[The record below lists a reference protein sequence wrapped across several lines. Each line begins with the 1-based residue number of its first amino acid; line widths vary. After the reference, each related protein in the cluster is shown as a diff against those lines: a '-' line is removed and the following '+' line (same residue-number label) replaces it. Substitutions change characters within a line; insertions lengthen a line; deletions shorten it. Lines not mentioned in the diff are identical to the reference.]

1 MNKFNLIKEI
11 IVADKNEL
19 QEAIKEKKPFAID
32 IRGAVKKEPFSQS
45 DILIFK
51 TEATSPSSI
60 EALFSKEYQVLV
72 DDNRVLIKAGGAWQD
87 IINMNKERS
96 TYDDT
101 SSDGVDELGSKELED
116 IMWHANEFGITYR
129 IAVEAIEKEC
139 SGTLICIE
147 RDEPYVFSGLGFLD
161 NLDEAQ
167 TVLFDFCKSEIKRLM
182 AEDDSFKK
190 LSDDEAEAAE
200 FFGALG

>member
-1 MNKFNLIKEI
+1 MKKFNLIKEI
-11 IVADKNEL
+11 IVASEDEL
-19 QEAIKEKKPFAID
+19 SQAIKEQKSFAID
-32 IRGAVKKEPFSQS
+32 FQGAIKKEPFNGS

-51 TEATSPSSI
+51 TEAPSSSSI

-72 DDNRVLIKAGGAWQD
+72 DEQRVLIKAGGAWQD
-87 IINMNKERS
+87 IINMNKERA

-101 SSDGVDELGSKELED
+101 SSDGVDDLGSKELED

-161 NLDEAQ
+161 DLVEARK
-167 TVLFDFCKSEIKRLM
+167 VLFEFCKSEVKRLIT
-182 AEDDSFKK
+182 EDESFQK
-190 LSDDEAEAAE
+190 LSDDEMEAAE
-200 FFGALG
+200 FFGAIS

>member
-19 QEAIKEKKPFAID
+19 QEAINEQKPFAID
-32 IRGAVKKEPFSQS
+32 IQGAVKKEPFGGS

-51 TEATSPSSI
+51 TEATSPLSL

-72 DDNRVLIKAGGAWQD
+72 DDDRVLIKAGGAWQD
-87 IINMNKERS
+87 IINMNKGRA

-101 SSDGVDELGSKELED
+101 SSDGVDELGSRELED

-129 IAVEAIEKEC
+129 IAVEAIEKQC
-139 SGTLICIE
+139 AGTLVCIE
-147 RDEPYVFSGLGFLD
+147 RDEPYVFSGLGFLND
-161 NLDEAQ
+161 LNEAQ
-167 TVLFDFCKSEIKRLM
+167 KVLFDFCKDEIKRLIT
-182 AEDDSFKK
+182 EDESFQK
-190 LSDDEAEAAE
+190 LSDDEMEAAE
-200 FFGALG
+200 FFGAIS